1 ERRAEGAL
9 ALARGGHEREIQA
22 VTPCAGID
30 SRTCDVGDPHQE
42 CLHARFAV
50 DVGMEHVPA
59 ASAKLVEALAIHDQ
73 VQVFV
78 VLHELD
84 LESRHLPDGYVD
96 RDLNGVR
103 GDLPHASA
111 HRLLDL

>member
-1 ERRAEGAL
+1 
-9 ALARGGHEREIQA
+9 
-22 VTPCAGID
+22 
-30 SRTCDVGDPHQE
+30 
-42 CLHARFAV
+42 
-50 DVGMEHVPA
+50 MEHVPA

-78 VLHELD
+78 VLHDLD

-96 RDLNGVR
+96 RDLDGVS

-111 HRLLDL
+111 HRLLDLGRVVVHKIHLSDVSEKMDVVRGAGAESREKVVKTVRIALAQHLIPHANGR

>member
-1 ERRAEGAL
+1 MCAL
-9 ALARGGHEREIQA
+9 VTGVQTCALPI
-22 VTPCAGID
+22 C
-30 SRTCDVGDPHQE
+30 
-42 CLHARFAV
+42 
-50 DVGMEHVPA
+50 MEHVPA

-96 RDLNGVR
+96 RDLDGVR
-103 GDLPHASA
+103 GDLPHSSA
-111 HRLLDL
+111 HRLLALGRVVVRSEERRVGKECVSTCRSRGCPYH